1 MTEQQLLYFS
11 RIVETGSYS
20 ETALELD
27 ISQSAVSKQ
36 IQSLEAE
43 LGISLFNRSKRR
55 VSLTTAG
62 ERLYPDALI
71 ILEKMR
77 KLKKDAGKL
86 HPDYRKHISILTIP
100 IIGQFRLYTPVYQF
114 ETQNPDYSAEL
125 IELEEPAL
133 FRRIKRNEFN
143 LAIAY
148 YDESYLTRLM
158 HFIPIVEDE
167 VVLAVP
173 EEHEL
178 AQLDVLHPG
187 DLEAIS
193 IMGMDAYTCV
203 NHIYQQYFDRHKVHL
218 NIEFRGRPESIL
230 GAVEAGKCPALVT
243 KLQAQHF
250 NTRNLKLIPFLPAI
264 PAKLGI
270 ILRKDQLTNIIY
282 KQIIQLFQT
291 EQNRI

>member
-1 MTEQQLLYFS
+1 MTEQQLLYFAM
-11 RIVETGSYS
+11 IVETGSYS

-36 IQSLEAE
+36 IQALEAE
-43 LGISLFNRSKRR
+43 LGISLFNRSKRKI
-55 VSLTTAG
+55 SLTTAG
-62 ERLYPDALI
+62 ERLYPDAAD

-77 KLKKDAGKL
+77 KLKRDAMKL
-86 HPDYRKHISILTIP
+86 NPDYKKHISILTIP
-100 IIGQFRLYTPVYQF
+100 IIGQFRLYTPVFRF

-125 IELEEPAL
+125 VELEEPAL
-133 FRRIKRNEFN
+133 FRRIRRNEFN

-173 EEHEL
+173 QTHEMS
-178 AQLDVLHPG
+178 QMEVLLPG

-193 IMGMDAYTCV
+193 IMGMDTYTCV
-203 NHIYQQYFDRHKVHL
+203 NHIYQQYFDRYKVHL

-230 GAVEAGKCPALVT
+230 GGVEAGKCPALVT
-243 KLQAQHF
+243 KLQAEHF
-250 NTRNLKLIPFLPAI
+250 NTKNLKLIPFRPAI
-264 PAKLGI
+264 SATLGI
-270 ILRKDQLTNIIY
+270 ILRKEQLDIPIYNEIIR
-282 KQIIQLFQT
+282 LFQ
-291 EQNRI
+291 EGVR